1 MPTVVGVVTAF
12 LITWDSVS
20 VSLDVSALRQLRKW
34 QEHNNKMQYCH
45 TVIQLYTAV
54 NKMQI
59 CKMLNI
65 EYPMWNAACCK
76 QQTWSYGKAKARA
89 EPNRSGFCLA
99 TVLPWNATGIVV
111 NMPTNVDFIRNKC
124 LCMHRMHMQCVYV
137 CVWVSEWLNE
147 HVVRLVVVCVDEI
160 SENRRATAV
169 WHSAIQLQMRMYCM
183 CIDMLHCISRM
194 CIRN

>member
-1 MPTVVGVVTAF
+1 MCNANCCRCCYCIPNNMGF
-12 LITWDSVS
+12 CLC
-20 VSLDVSALRQLRKW
+20 LPRRKRIKAAAKVARA
-34 QEHNNKMQYCH
+34 QQQNAILSYSY

-111 NMPTNVDFIRNKC
+111 NMPTNVDFITNKC

-137 CVWVSEWLNE
+137 CV
-147 HVVRLVVVCVDEI
+147 
-160 SENRRATAV
+160 
-169 WHSAIQLQMRMYCM
+169 
-183 CIDMLHCISRM
+183 
-194 CIRN
+194 